1 MNDLEIERR
10 IADIEGVHYIET
22 KYDKNNFLALVS
34 ENDYTGSAPEM
45 IGKYSPLT
53 DDGLCFRF
61 CYENEIIVRKVMNVA
76 NGKMMWS
83 GEYYAKH
90 PKNQGFG
97 TVAKTPNKAVCLEY
111 ISAHKDV

>member
-34 ENDYTGSAPEM
+34 ENGYVCSAPEM

-53 DDGLCFRF
+53 DDGLCKRL
-61 CYENEIIVRKVMNVA
+61 VVKHKVALSVA
-76 NGKMMWS
+76 YKIWKARIKTADN
-83 GEYYAKH
+83 AH
-90 PKNQGFG
+90 VAHDKNYS
-97 TVAKTPNKAVCLEY
+97 KAAMLAI

>member
-1 MNDLEIERR
+1 MKDLEIERR

-53 DDGLCFRF
+53 DDGLCFRLMVKYRIKVI
-61 CYENEIIVRKVMNVA
+61 YEA
-76 NGKMMWS
+76 HPD
-83 GEYYAKH
+83 YYHTYA
-90 PKNQGFG
+90 
-97 TVAKTPNKAVCLEY
+97 TVPLCQEGASESNPNRAICLAI